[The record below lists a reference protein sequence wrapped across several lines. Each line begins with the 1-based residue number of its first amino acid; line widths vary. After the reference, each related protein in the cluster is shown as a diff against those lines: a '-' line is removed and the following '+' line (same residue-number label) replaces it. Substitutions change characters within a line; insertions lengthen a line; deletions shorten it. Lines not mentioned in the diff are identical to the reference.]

1 MVIHGLTYFGID
13 PRVHV
18 RALWYTL
25 QLTSAIGFLLTLL
38 VSRRVNSHDSNATT
52 VVNTILIV
60 GFGITLAY
68 AIFNFFFTGI
78 ALNHGSYP
86 DVINGRYVLTS
97 HGAFHEIGHADFLRY
112 KAYEARMWSGHWMT
126 FYLLTASDLY
136 HRMRK
141 QPGYRRHRL
150 LRANIGGK

>member
-68 AIFNFFFTGI
+68 AIFNF
-78 ALNHGSYP
+78 SSP
-86 DVINGRYVLTS
+86 ES
-97 HGAFHEIGHADFLRY
+97 
-112 KAYEARMWSGHWMT
+112 
-126 FYLLTASDLY
+126 
-136 HRMRK
+136 
-141 QPGYRRHRL
+141 P
-150 LRANIGGK
+150 